1 MLDDDL
7 LNRGAGSLELGAQ
20 DSGVNERSRNKWKK
34 LTTPL
39 AVAIMHYYY
48 TAPGTATALPLPL
61 PDSDSDW
68 DWDWDADCDC
78 DSDSDSDAAAF
89 SSIYACTFYAR
100 HRSC

>member
-48 TAPGTATALPLPL
+48 PAPGTATALPLPL

-78 DSDSDSDAAAF
+78 DSDSDAAAF